1 LTKLREHRATIAAQ
15 RALLAGYISLV
26 PALCFAQVNVQSAAS
41 QILQVISLA
50 FAAIAGIGIVFCCVA
65 GVFGFAQWTK
75 LLNIMGWTAAGGG
88 GLALA
93 TYGVSLA
100 V

>member
-1 LTKLREHRATIAAQ
+1 MNLQTAHHLGRTSQRLTKLREHRATIAAQ

-50 FAAIAGIGIVFCCVA
+50 FAAIAAIV
-65 GVFGFAQWTK
+65 
-75 LLNIMGWTAAGGG
+75 
-88 GLALA
+88 
-93 TYGVSLA
+93 
-100 V
+100 